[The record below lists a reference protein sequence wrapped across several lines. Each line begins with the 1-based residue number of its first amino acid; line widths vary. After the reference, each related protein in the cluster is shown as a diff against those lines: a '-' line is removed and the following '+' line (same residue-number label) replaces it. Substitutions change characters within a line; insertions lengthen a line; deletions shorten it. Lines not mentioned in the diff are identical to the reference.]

1 VAQRFDCN
9 HTTVGKWRRRFLK
22 DRIAGPYDELRPG
35 KPRSIDDERVAMLIQ
50 RALQKKP
57 KDGSPHWNVCAAA
70 A

>member
-9 HTTVGKWRRRFLK
+9 HTAAGKWRRRFLK
-22 DRIAGPYDELRPG
+22 DWIVGLDDELRSG

-50 RALQKKP
+50 KALQKKP
-57 KDGSPHWNVCAAA
+57 KDGSPHWNVRAAA